1 MEEVTCAPDLASVAE
16 STGLEIATSP
26 VDRSEESQERQEEQ
40 SGEEGIAMNGDGEE
54 KDEATV
60 LAELATGTRD
70 QEDLERDI
78 GR

>member
-1 MEEVTCAPDLASVAE
+1 
-16 STGLEIATSP
+16 
-26 VDRSEESQERQEEQ
+26 
-40 SGEEGIAMNGDGEE
+40 MNGDGEE